1 MKLSRTVM
9 LLVLATQLCLLL
21 SMAGVEVAARPQESS
36 FELPVQLI
44 GFPVIILA
52 VRVSNFVKKLAYSL
66 SPSTYRSRTR
76 RGALAGPVLPE
87 LDPAAVE
94 KRLVLEMGDSVCVFE
109 NVCREY
115 ATRAQQLGTR
125 NHALDWPKLI
135 SNYNAS
141 PESRKQFYLLSVFLG
156 DIVASPNLCHQ
167 LAKRGRACK

>member
-1 MKLSRTVM
+1 MTLAGAA
-9 LLVLATQLCLLL
+9 LLALLFVD
-21 SMAGVEVAARPQESS
+21 VEVQAAPAPQESS

-66 SPSTYRSRTR
+66 NPGTYRSRTR
-76 RGALAGPVLPE
+76 RGLEPPA

-94 KRLVLEMGDSVCVFE
+94 KRLVQEMGESVCVYE
-109 NVCREY
+109 HVCREY
-115 ATRAQQLGTR
+115 AERAGRLGD

-135 SNYNAS
+135 SNYNQS

-156 DIVASPNLCHQ
+156 DIVASPRLCHQ

>member
-1 MKLSRTVM
+1 M
-9 LLVLATQLCLLL
+9 LLRRTAMTLLGAALLALL
-21 SMAGVEVAARPQESS
+21 AADGEVQAAPAPQESS

-66 SPSTYRSRTR
+66 NPSTYRSRSR
-76 RGALAGPVLPE
+76 RGLEPPAPGAA

-94 KRLVLEMGDSVCVFE
+94 KRLVQEMGESVCVYE
-109 NVCREY
+109 HVCREY
-115 ATRAQQLGTR
+115 AERAARLGD

-135 SNYNAS
+135 SNYNRS

-156 DIVASPNLCHQ
+156 DIVASPGLCHQ

>member
-1 MKLSRTVM
+1 MKLWTTLALCGVAVQLS
-9 LLVLATQLCLLL
+9 LLAVDV
-21 SMAGVEVAARPQESS
+21 SEARPQEAP

-44 GFPVIILA
+44 GFPVIIMA

-66 SPSTYRSRTR
+66 NPSTYRSRTR
-76 RGALAGPVLPE
+76 RGAIAGPEQDVPD

-94 KRLVLEMGDSVCVFE
+94 KRLVREMGESVCVYE
-109 NVCREY
+109 HVCRDY
-115 ATRAQQLGTR
+115 AERARLLGAR

-156 DIVASPNLCHQ
+156 DIVGSPNLCHQ